1 MVFKISNMPLF
12 SGKCYK
18 RLVDNIVVRSQG
30 KLCYVLSAFLI
41 DDEDVML
48 SVTASSRLTY
58 WYHDHWLK
66 NMSNH

>member
-1 MVFKISNMPLF
+1 MPLF

-30 KLCYVLSAFLI
+30 KLCYILSAFLI

-48 SVTASSRLTY
+48 SVTASSRLTH